1 MASRIS
7 TAKTLLGKERHLAS
21 LALGDDELRR
31 WQTHC
36 RGLEDGEV
44 YPWATDESRALVSNI
59 LGCLFGE
66 ELSQLEAPSRAW
78 ARTNSTM
85 AIFTRRLGC
94 LRELVGQE
102 SMING
107 RDSFDRLQ
115 EIFDRV
121 TIVATEAALVS
132 LAYTGS
138 TTSGLGLNGEVPASE
153 PAVIM
158 DAANGGQ
165 PQPNAHPPRRR
176 RVLPALVMAA
186 VVAVVAG
193 LAFALT
199 RPSPAHHPGAPA
211 KPAHTTS
218 TSAHVGST
226 AKTTIGGSSSTPVK
240 GGSGTAG
247 LPRSSPLSTL
257 GGAGG
262 ASKTGPTAGPGNA
275 GPPNNSAN
283 PGTSGAATP
292 TGSGGSTSVTL
303 PSGAQLT
310 VPPLTIP

>member
-1 MASRIS
+1 MADRTS
-7 TAKTLLGKERHLAS
+7 TAKATLGKERHFAS

-44 YPWATDESRALVSNI
+44 YPWATDESRALVSSI
-59 LGCLFGE
+59 LACLFGE
-66 ELSQLEAPSRAW
+66 DLSQLEAPSRAW

-107 RDSFDRLQ
+107 PDSFDRLQ

-132 LAYTGS
+132 LAYTDAS
-138 TTSGLGLNGEVPASE
+138 NSPPEMNGEMPASSPTVMVDVTDE
-153 PAVIM
+153 A
-158 DAANGGQ
+158 Q
-165 PQPNAHPPRRR
+165 PRRNAR
-176 RVLPALVMAA
+176 PAWLRWFLQALVMAA
-186 VVAVVAG
+186 VAALVAG

-199 RPSPAHHPGAPA
+199 TPSTAHHPGGPT
-211 KPAHTTS
+211 KPGHTSSTS
-218 TSAHVGST
+218 THGGSAG
-226 AKTTIGGSSSTPVK
+226 KTTTGGTSSPAN

-247 LPRSSPLSTL
+247 VPKSSSFSTS
-257 GGAGG
+257 GRTGSD
-262 ASKTGPTAGPGNA
+262 SKTGSTAGPGN
-275 GPPNNSAN
+275 GRPQSNTTN
-283 PGTSGAATP
+283 PGNAGSTTP
-292 TGSGGSTSVTL
+292 TTSGGSTSVTL
-303 PSGAQLT
+303 PSGGQLT
-310 VPPLTIP
+310 VPQVTIP